1 MFDERPSFAQI
12 FARACEEISCN
23 LNDPRISIQDLLSH
37 ITSGTVVRQL
47 ISIASE
53 DDWVRYVRIVK
64 TIVPPCLDVVVRK
77 LSVSHCDAL
86 VGLSP
91 QMPNASRIEAPLLE
105 LSEEV
110 VVVPYAQ
117 SGLNEYE
124 ISRPL
129 RGVCGASNPVVPP
142 RRSH

>member
-1 MFDERPSFAQI
+1 
-12 FARACEEISCN
+12 
-23 LNDPRISIQDLLSH
+23 
-37 ITSGTVVRQL
+37 
-47 ISIASE
+47 
-53 DDWVRYVRIVK
+53 
-64 TIVPPCLDVVVRK
+64 
-77 LSVSHCDAL
+77 
-86 VGLSP
+86 
-91 QMPNASRIEAPLLE
+91 MPNASRIEASLLE

-129 RGVCGASNPVVPP
+129 RGVCGDSNPVVPP